1 MKTLNYI
8 ISCLLVLFTT
18 ACNDDINFTKGDIP
32 RDVAYKLALKKL
44 DVSLKDVDIWATKE
58 KLPANTIM
66 KIFHFELTSPATESW
81 FFFIDEIPMGN
92 WGHDCQYAFVDMNG
106 KVHIHQQT
114 MPPSYEKYNME
125 RINIS
130 EVTKN
135 YEEIYHA
142 PSLTYKIENGYLNI
156 NIHSYMENCGA
167 EKIEINFDRMKEDFI
182 PVEITE
188 IGKESANCIRPTD
201 FSFSIPYLTEGK
213 TYHCD
218 IRSKSVGGPIHLPL
232 FDFTFT
238 MEEGANGKIKR

>member
-1 MKTLNYI
+1 M
-8 ISCLLVLFTT
+8 LVLITT
-18 ACNDDINFTKGDIP
+18 ACNDDINFTKGNIP
-32 RDVAYKLALKKL
+32 RDTAYQLALKKL

-58 KLPANTIM
+58 KLPANTEMEAGANIV
-66 KIFHFELTSPATESW
+66 TSPNLESW
-81 FFFIDEIPMGN
+81 LFFVDEIPMGN
-92 WGHDCQYAFVDMNG
+92 WSHDCQYAFVDMNG
-106 KVHIHQQT
+106 KVHVHQKT
-114 MPPSYEKYNME
+114 TPPSYEKYNME

-156 NIHSYMENCGA
+156 NTHNYMENCGA

-188 IGKESANCIRPTD
+188 IGKESAYCIRPTN
-201 FSFSIPYLTEGK
+201 FSFSIPNLTEGK
-213 TYHCD
+213 TYRCD

-232 FDFTFT
+232 FYFTFT
-238 MEEGANGKIKR
+238 MVEGANGKIKR